1 MKTLFDNVLT
11 VLCQNSA
18 EALLLLRL
26 CLGINKIAKALLHSG
41 LVSTNSYFPYNH
53 SIARNSALSGQSQ
66 STIVTPFLEI
76 GATVR
81 KQQRNVKERSWSPKL
96 STSDLQ
102 IGVRGRLRVR
112 VLSSEHAY
120 FEKFRPLN
128 LQRVRRTE
136 NSYS

>member
-1 MKTLFDNVLT
+1 MLRFYVRNFRFIVDQFSCENTFVLT

-41 LVSTNSYFPYNH
+41 LVSTNSYFPYNR

-66 STIVTPFLEI
+66 SPIVTPFLEI

-96 STSDLQ
+96 SAISRKEGDDA
-102 IGVRGRLRVR
+102 
-112 VLSSEHAY
+112 SMMH
-120 FEKFRPLN
+120 N
-128 LQRVRRTE
+128 
-136 NSYS
+136 

>member
-18 EALLLLRL
+18 EALLPLRL

-41 LVSTNSYFPYNH
+41 LVSTNSYFPYNR

-66 STIVTPFLEI
+66 SPIVTPFLEI

-81 KQQRNVKERSWSPKL
+81 KQQNTRTITLCYFSDFFNVIFVISYLLGKVAFIGNVFHIKTRSPL
-96 STSDLQ
+96 TFLLL
-102 IGVRGRLRVR
+102 RL
-112 VLSSEHAY
+112 
-120 FEKFRPLN
+120 PLTWN
-128 LQRVRRTE
+128 
-136 NSYS
+136 

>member
-1 MKTLFDNVLT
+1 MLRFYVRNFRFIVNQFSCENTFVLT

-41 LVSTNSYFPYNH
+41 LVSTNSYFPYNR

-66 STIVTPFLEI
+66 SPIVTPFLEI

-96 STSDLQ
+96 SAISRKEGDDA
-102 IGVRGRLRVR
+102 
-112 VLSSEHAY
+112 SMMH
-120 FEKFRPLN
+120 N
-128 LQRVRRTE
+128 
-136 NSYS
+136 